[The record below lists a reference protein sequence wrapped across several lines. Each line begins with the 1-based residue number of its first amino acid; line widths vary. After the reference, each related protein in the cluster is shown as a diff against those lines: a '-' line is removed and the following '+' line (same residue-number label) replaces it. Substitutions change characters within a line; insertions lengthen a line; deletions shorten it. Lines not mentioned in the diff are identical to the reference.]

1 MKNFMSNVNAAFGTA
16 GSTESRDSGEIVS
29 LVLTIAGFAVIAIL
43 AVNWLGTAV
52 LSKAADAAMC
62 IEKSGSYS
70 NTAASQAK
78 KNCETGAGATKS
90 FTTDDG
96 YKQRKK

>member
-52 LSKAADAAMC
+52 LSKAADAATC
-62 IEKSGSYS
+62 IEGSSSYNATSSSGKTSC
-70 NTAASQAK
+70 NAK
-78 KNCETGAGATKS
+78 AGGIKS
-90 FTTDDG
+90 FKEDSG
-96 YKQRKK
+96 YKQRVK